1 MISERHSG
9 YAPPNRLYRASRG
22 AMIFGVCAGIADY
35 FGFDR
40 TVTRIVAALAALI
53 FFPAV
58 AICYIILAL
67 LLPKYA
73 DSAEPEPRE
82 FGRRRDEAERAR
94 GGPANHQ
101 KRFDDLDERLR
112 KLEEHV
118 TSRRFRLEREFEKL
132 KEDGR

>member
-1 MISERHSG
+1 MISERHTE
-9 YAPPNRLYRASRG
+9 YAPQSRLYRASRG

-40 TVTRIVAALAALI
+40 TVTRIVAAIAALI

-67 LLPKYA
+67 LLPKYP
-73 DSAEPEPRE
+73 DSSEPAPRDS
-82 FGRRRDEAERAR
+82 RRRRTRTERSQTRAPDYR
-94 GGPANHQ
+94 Q
-101 KRFDDLDERLR
+101 RFEDLDERLR
-112 KLEEHV
+112 KLEQHV

-132 KEDGR
+132 KEDER